1 LDRLRRR
8 VGRSTYSWNLERLPG
23 WFVAELDA
31 AGVPGRFREGELTP
45 EQGRLLE
52 VLLAMKGL
60 QERGLIDVA
69 YEGGEVRTT
78 VTALGRELAKL
89 MEADKWPGQKR
100 SKRGSS

>member
-31 AGVPGRFREGELTP
+31 AGIPGRFREGELTP

-60 QERGLIDVA
+60 QEKGLIDVA

-78 VTALGRELAKL
+78 VTALGRELGRM
-89 MEADKWPGQKR
+89 MEAGERPSGKR
-100 SKRGSS
+100 SRKGSS